1 MKAFNIRIY
10 GLLLNS
16 RNEVL
21 VSDEHRFGMMF
32 TKFPGGGLEWG
43 EGLVDALRREFREEV
58 KIDVEVIDLFYLTD
72 YFQPSAFDNEQQIIS
87 AYYIVD
93 YKDWLS
99 IPVECVVN
107 NFNGKEEVHRWV
119 AFADLTPA
127 DFKFPIDRLV
137 AEKLRSKFNERINNI
152 RE

>member
-1 MKAFNIRIY
+1 MKAFNIRVY

-43 EGLVDALRREFREEV
+43 EGLLDALRREFREEV
-58 KIDVEVIDLFYLTD
+58 KIDVEVKDLFYLTD
-72 YFQPSAFDNEQQIIS
+72 YFQPSAFDKEQQIIS
-87 AYYIVD
+87 VYYKVD
-93 YKDWLS
+93 YKNWLS
-99 IPVECVVN
+99 IPVECEVTN
-107 NFNGKEEVHRWV
+107 LNGKEEVHRWV
-119 AFADLTPA
+119 DLADLTPT

-137 AEKLRSKFNERINNI
+137 AEKLRSKFN
-152 RE
+152 